1 MKNGGILMEQTG
13 KNKAIRNYE
22 KRIGMISKSYK
33 LKSEL
38 VENFR
43 IACEKQGLSQSG
55 VLSEY
60 MKEFIKKSE
69 IDKE

>member
-1 MKNGGILMEQTG
+1 MEQTG
-13 KNKAIRNYE
+13 KNKAVRNYE

-33 LKSEL
+33 LKNEL

-43 IACEKQGLSQSG
+43 IAREKQGLSQSG